1 MIENLSWGCVA
12 IIGDVML
19 DRHLFGH
26 VERISPEAPVPVL
39 RRSGEQKVPGGAA
52 NVAVNAAALGCRVEL
67 VGLVGVDQA
76 AADLT
81 EQLRGWRR
89 IGLDGLMATGDRP
102 TTTKTRVMSGQQQ
115 IVRIDDELCHPIN
128 PQLEDQLIQAA
139 RRAIAQADVVV
150 CSDYAKG
157 VLSDR
162 VVGAVI
168 DMARSHGLPVIV
180 DPKRADFS
188 AYRGASLVTPN
199 RSELE
204 IATGLPARSD
214 EQIEIAAAMASGRFG
229 GDVLVTRSEQGM
241 SLWREEGGVVHARG
255 RAVEV
260 FDVSGAGDTVV
271 AAVAG
276 ALSAGCD
283 METAMALAG
292 HAAAIVVSKLGT
304 AFVSAH
310 ELNRACLDSTLHQG
324 DAMTLDEARRT
335 CDVWRNR
342 GESIVFTNGCFD
354 LLHPGHLALLKA
366 AAAQGDRLVVAL
378 NSDASV
384 RRLKGP
390 MRPIQSEQ
398 DRASIIAALRMVDIV
413 LLFDEDTPLE
423 TIMTLRPD
431 VLVKG
436 ADYRLD
442 QVVGGAFVRDN
453 GGKVV
458 LADLNQGYSTSRI
471 CEKVRVDAAPSF
483 GAERVFS

>member
-1 MIENLSWGCVA
+1 
-12 IIGDVML
+12 
-19 DRHLFGH
+19 
-26 VERISPEAPVPVL
+26 
-39 RRSGEQKVPGGAA
+39 
-52 NVAVNAAALGCRVEL
+52 
-67 VGLVGVDQA
+67 
-76 AADLT
+76 
-81 EQLRGWRR
+81 
-89 IGLDGLMATGDRP
+89 
-102 TTTKTRVMSGQQQ
+102 
-115 IVRIDDELCHPIN
+115 
-128 PQLEDQLIQAA
+128 
-139 RRAIAQADVVV
+139 
-150 CSDYAKG
+150 
-157 VLSDR
+157 
-162 VVGAVI
+162 
-168 DMARSHGLPVIV
+168 
-180 DPKRADFS
+180 
-188 AYRGASLVTPN
+188 
-199 RSELE
+199 
-204 IATGLPARSD
+204 
-214 EQIEIAAAMASGRFG
+214 
-229 GDVLVTRSEQGM
+229 M
-241 SLWREEGGVVHARG
+241 SLWRKEGVVHARG

-271 AAVAG
+271 ATVAG

-436 ADYRLD
+436 PTIGWIRLSAGHLS
-442 QVVGGAFVRDN
+442 VTMVGKSFWPTLTKAIPPAGFAKRC
-453 GGKVV
+453 GSMRRLP
-458 LADLNQGYSTSRI
+458 LARKECFLD
-471 CEKVRVDAAPSF
+471 P
-483 GAERVFS
+483 